1 MPASPV
7 QTRPRSA
14 DEKREHEKRLARDR
28 MARRAKRRRAA
39 IKAMP
44 PALQFEITERAR
56 ASRAKYRAQ
65 HRMQLIVKERC
76 RREMQNA
83 SGFASILSPKAR
95 PKSEVNID
103 LLHVSPAASE
113 EADEPREHSTSST
126 ASELNIAAA
135 AQSIRAAS
143 EDEEEVDQ
151 LDADDEDSDTSDLF
165 TDVYSETEGAVGR
178 FLRTPTAQ
186 QFHDKL
192 SRPIKTYRRKVLCH
206 EARAACRAVQA
217 HADNM
222 SQVGRALGVKHH
234 QIRKAVL
241 NQYKP
246 PDDVS
251 RDHNVLHPDFR
262 IYFPPLP
269 PPPVTNSKPSTSSKR
284 KRVPKSLIHAE
295 SQGEAASDDEED
307 RYSKPRTRTRGTDES
322 APAAPP
328 RTLRSSNVRAPAPVV
343 LVERKARSV
352 GRNAEP
358 AAAGNPPPAHA
369 PVQRC
374 PASDPL
380 FPTDA
385 SHPAP
390 SIDCFLQDVGGY
402 NLTRLSATFDAV
414 GITSMHDLIRL
425 AQLPAVRRVKTLTH
439 IFDSYPDVTKL
450 NVVSLAH
457 TIADLRSSDF
467 SASSQ
472 QPGVTSGSHPPP
484 SVDIFLMDVGGFD
497 LSHWRARFA
506 EVGIVSIDD
515 LRPLGR
521 VPDTRRRQMLLD
533 LLEPHPITTLH
544 LVSLSLSVAEL
555 V

>member
-1 MPASPV
+1 MHTVVTHFFFPP
-7 QTRPRSA
+7 
-14 DEKREHEKRLARDR
+14 HLA
-28 MARRAKRRRAA
+28 AA
-39 IKAMP
+39 LI
-44 PALQFEITERAR
+44 F
-56 ASRAKYRAQ
+56 SR
-65 HRMQLIVKERC
+65 
-76 RREMQNA
+76 QNA

-295 SQGEAASDDEED
+295 SQGERRLTMKKIATYAYAWNRRERPRGASAHT
-307 RYSKPRTRTRGTDES
+307 P
-322 APAAPP
+322 
-328 RTLRSSNVRAPAPVV
+328 LSNVRAPAPVV

-385 SHPAP
+385 SHSAP

>member
-1 MPASPV
+1 MH
-7 QTRPRSA
+7 
-14 DEKREHEKRLARDR
+14 DLIRLAQLP
-28 MARRAKRRRAA
+28 AVRRVKTLTHIFDSYPDVTKLNVVSLAHTIADLRSSDFSASSQQPGVTSGSH
-39 IKAMP
+39 P
-44 PALQFEITERAR
+44 PPSVDIFLMDVGGFDLSHWRAR
-56 ASRAKYRAQ
+56 FAEVG
-65 HRMQLIVKERC
+65 IV
-76 RREMQNA
+76 
-83 SGFASILSPKAR
+83 SIDDLR
-95 PKSEVNID
+95 P
-103 LLHVSPAASE
+103 L
-113 EADEPREHSTSST
+113 
-126 ASELNIAAA
+126 
-135 AQSIRAAS
+135 
-143 EDEEEVDQ
+143 
-151 LDADDEDSDTSDLF
+151 
-165 TDVYSETEGAVGR
+165 GR
-178 FLRTPTAQ
+178 
-186 QFHDKL
+186 
-192 SRPIKTYRRKVLCH
+192 
-206 EARAACRAVQA
+206 
-217 HADNM
+217 
-222 SQVGRALGVKHH
+222 
-234 QIRKAVL
+234 
-241 NQYKP
+241 
-246 PDDVS
+246 
-251 RDHNVLHPDFR
+251 
-262 IYFPPLP
+262 
-269 PPPVTNSKPSTSSKR
+269 
-284 KRVPKSLIHAE
+284 
-295 SQGEAASDDEED
+295 
-307 RYSKPRTRTRGTDES
+307 PRTRTRGTDES